1 MIAAG
6 YVDDKVVLA
15 RQLLRQGMKL
25 DDMAPLLGYRDGSS
39 VREYLKRME
48 LPLPSIKGTRH
59 RPVHSDDE
67 KQRRSRAM
75 KAWHQAQ
82 KEKRHG

>member
-15 RQLLRQGMKL
+15 RQLLRQGVKL
-25 DDMAPLLGYRDGSS
+25 DDMAPLLGYRSGSS
-39 VREYLKRME
+39 VRDYLIRMG
-48 LPLPSIKGTRH
+48 LSLPSIKGTRH

-67 KQRRSRAM
+67 KQRRSKAM
-75 KAWHQAQ
+75 KAWNEANRS
-82 KEKRHG
+82 ERNV